1 MRSRRLR
8 LPVAALWWRERFRNR
23 QQVAAETQ
31 LGGWKSWIPGHVF
44 WTWFAGAALIAAGVA
59 MIVRVKARLAATL
72 LGAMLL
78 IWVLILHI
86 PRAMADP
93 YSGVGGEWTSVFEA
107 LAASGVAFI
116 LGQTLA
122 ERSNQSR

>member
-1 MRSRRLR
+1 
-8 LPVAALWWRERFRNR
+8 
-23 QQVAAETQ
+23 
-31 LGGWKSWIPGHVF
+31 
-44 WTWFAGAALIAAGVA
+44 
-59 MIVRVKARLAATL
+59 
-72 LGAMLL
+72 MLL